1 MVVRV
6 TKPAFNLREKLTEL
20 SVPVGTHGSQLM
32 KSVDASESFSL
43 VRAGRKNMIIN
54 GAMSINQ
61 RNGGS
66 SYVPTNSA
74 ATYGGPDR
82 WCVGDW
88 TDGSLSVNMDGDPP
102 NQPLTGVGQFQKAM
116 QIACS
121 GTDTSLAAAQNC
133 HFFQNI
139 EGYNT
144 THLEWGT
151 PNAKPVTLSFWI
163 KTNKAGIY
171 AVGLENNDTGRN
183 CIREFYHSGDS
194 RWKKFVLTYPGSTDG
209 NWEKTNGIGIRVRFC
224 LASGTTYDDG
234 KDGIWVS
241 TDELTAG
248 RQTNFMDSTNNRFF
262 ITGVQLEEGNAATPF
277 EHRLYPED
285 LALCQRYYYR
295 HCNETYETIGAGM
308 IYYSGTGYVPCYF
321 PVTMRTTP
329 TFHHTSGGSGA
340 YIYQVLVSN
349 TALYYHVLGI
359 ESNKTSPAMAV
370 VTVGGPSIAS
380 RSGEAFV
387 LSAHTSALVAFV
399 AEL

>member
-20 SVPVGTHGSQLM
+20 SVPVGNHGSQLM

-43 VRAGRKNMIIN
+43 VGAGRKNMIIN
-54 GAMSINQ
+54 GAMQVNQ
-61 RNGGS
+61 RNGGN
-66 SYVPTNSA
+66 SYVPTNGA

-82 WCVGDW
+82 WCVGEW

-116 QIACS
+116 QIACT
-121 GTDTSLAAAQNC
+121 GTDTSLAAAQNT

-194 RWKKFVLTYPGSTDG
+194 IWKKFVLTYPGSTDG
-209 NWEKTNGIGIRVRFC
+209 NWEKTNNIGIRVRFC
-224 LASGTTYDDG
+224 LASGTQYDDG
-234 KDGIWVS
+234 KDGVWVS

-277 EHRLYPED
+277 EHLTYQED
-285 LALCQRYYYR
+285 HLNCARYYQ
-295 HCNETYETIGAGM
+295 EQQ
-308 IYYSGTGYVPCYF
+308 
-321 PVTMRTTP
+321 
-329 TFHHTSGGSGA
+329 GGSDVFMYAAKAQGSA
-340 YIYQVLVSN
+340 SADIGVGLVVPMRVSPTVTCSN
-349 TALYYHVLGI
+349 HRLFHSDGVGYTNSSTAPTIVQWDGNHSIHSATIALNAGGHSG
-359 ESNKTSPAMAV
+359 
-370 VTVGGPSIAS
+370 VTNNECCTWAPSS
-380 RSGEAFV
+380 SGLLFD
-387 LSAHTSALVAFV
+387 